1 MLNLVLV
8 FVLVLKPKALYCL
21 DAWNKLVFHSLP
33 VIASLDTIKL
43 VLVVLFFF
51 QYHSVYCI
59 VSYFQ
64 VLKSLKTRFKPGDGY
79 RCMVLNVDK
88 ERNFLDLSIAGK
100 LV

>member
-51 QYHSVYCI
+51 SVPFCLLHRI
-59 VSYFQ
+59 LFSGTEVTEDTF
-64 VLKSLKTRFKPGDGY
+64 
-79 RCMVLNVDK
+79 
-88 ERNFLDLSIAGK
+88 
-100 LV
+100 

>member
-51 QYHSVYCI
+51 FSTI
-59 VSYFQ
+59 LFIASYLIF
-64 VLKSLKTRFKPGDGY
+64 RY
-79 RCMVLNVDK
+79 
-88 ERNFLDLSIAGK
+88 
-100 LV
+100 